1 MYNYID
7 LKPFRFWCQKVLPLV
22 YDDSL
27 SYYELL
33 CKVVDYLNKTMTDVT
48 VLHDEFVQ
56 LQNWIDNYFDD
67 LDVQSEINN
76 KLDAFAED
84 GTLSNLIK
92 PFIVNNANPIFVNSV
107 SDMKDKTKTYI
118 LNESL
123 HIYTWNGNAFTD
135 TNSIYNFNVDNF
147 LVCSA
152 DYTINNDYFTNNPD
166 TNIFNLPV
174 NAFYRIVSLS
184 SENIT
189 KLGVPN
195 INGTFALYITKP
207 YSKSNNLVGF
217 RLFELTAFNREKTVR
232 YYAFAYNNDTID
244 TLIWHRIVKE
254 SDIDEAMKNT
264 ILTDFST
271 NINNSYMTDNPDTT
285 ILTLD
290 YNRFYRVSKLSTE
303 NNKKFGFTNEM
314 NRAGNLYKLRPWKI
328 GEKLYNFTQLI
339 FICGTYNRFQIFS
352 TLLSGSETSVDDIS
366 WIKLNDNMNLSLQN
380 LAEEKNVIY
389 LIGDSIVEGYGGSN
403 YNGGSNKVGHSDEE
417 IPNSVKTWYRNTAGT
432 CWANSLKKYVE
443 SNYPNTTVVNNGI
456 GGFTVPQLYAN
467 FDSLVGDDATAVIVG
482 IGINNRNTAD
492 KKKHITDALV
502 NIVWKALRRG
512 LKCVVLT
519 PTLIKTGTAVDKN
532 NDATVN
538 AYVRNAIAS
547 GNARY
552 IDVHS
557 ELLSFLN
564 LNNISLNSVMSDNLH
579 PNDRGYEI
587 IYNIILKNLGL

>member
-1 MYNYID
+1 MENYID

-56 LQNWIDNYFDD
+56 LQNWINDYFDN

-76 KLDAFAED
+76 KLDTFAED

-92 PFIVNNANPIFVNSV
+92 PFIVNNANPIFVDSV
-107 SDMKDKTKTYI
+107 SDMNDKTKTYI
-118 LNESL
+118 LNTSL
-123 HIYTWNGNAFTD
+123 HIYTWNGTAFTD

-152 DYTINNDYFTNNPD
+152 DYTINDNYFTNNPD

-184 SENIT
+184 DENIA

-195 INGTFALYITKP
+195 FNNTFALYITKP
-207 YSKSNNLVGF
+207 YSKSNQLNGW
-217 RLFELTAFNREKTVR
+217 RLFELTTFRRENTVR
-232 YYAFAYNNDTID
+232 YYTFAYNDDTID
-244 TLIWHRIVKE
+244 TLIWHRVVKE
-254 SDIDEAMKNT
+254 SDIDDAMKKT
-264 ILTDFST
+264 ILTDFNT
-271 NINNSYMTDNPDTT
+271 NINDRYMTDNPNTT

-290 YNRFYRVSKLSTE
+290 YNRFYRVSKLSIE
-303 NNKKFGFTNEM
+303 NNKKFGFTPEM
-314 NRAGNLYKLRPWKI
+314 NSAGNLYKLRPWKI
-328 GEKLYNFTQLI
+328 GETLYNFTQLI
-339 FICGTYNRFQIFS
+339 FVCGTYNRFQIFS
-352 TLLSGSETSVDDIS
+352 TLLSGNEKSIDDVS
-366 WIKLNDNMNLSLQN
+366 WIKLNDNMNLSLTN
-380 LAEEKNVIY
+380 LADKKNVIY
-389 LIGDSIVEGYGGSN
+389 LIGDSVVEGFGGTN
-403 YNGGSNKVGHSDEE
+403 YNGGSVTDHSDEE
-417 IPNSVKTWYRNTAGT
+417 IPNNVKPWYRNTDGT

-443 SNYPNTTVVNNGI
+443 FNYPNTTVINNGI
-456 GGFTVPQLYAN
+456 GGFTVPQLYSN
-467 FDSLVGDDATAVIVG
+467 FDTLVGDDATAVIIG
-482 IGINNRNTAD
+482 IGINNRNTTD
-492 KKKHITDALV
+492 KKKDITDALV
-502 NIVWKALRRG
+502 NIVWKALKRG

-519 PTLIKTGTAVDKN
+519 PTLIKTGTVVDKN

-538 AYVRNAIAS
+538 AYVRNAIAL
-547 GNARY
+547 GNAHF

-557 ELLSFLN
+557 EMLAYMN
-564 LNNISLNSVMSDNLH
+564 LNNISLDSIMYNDLH